1 MEKSKVKPI
10 LVVSISPH
18 LYKRLKAE
26 IGDRKVSAFVEKA
39 IVAELGKKDKDKE
52 EFRKKLIK
60 GYQAVASSQK
70 RRAEDEIWDETTGD
84 GLK

>member
-10 LVVSISPH
+10 LGVSISPL
-18 LYKRLKAE
+18 LYKRLKTE

-39 IVAELGKKDKDKE
+39 IVAELGKKDKEKE
-52 EFRKKLIK
+52 HLKQQLVK
-60 GYQAVASSQK
+60 GYQSIARSQK
-70 RRAEDEIWDETTGD
+70 RQAEDEIWDETSND